1 MVRTAARVTIDTL
14 LALPGIALLLA
25 GALLAIVRGRPGPGE
40 RPRLLWGTTPLKSL
54 TYMSRALAEGGYKSD
69 TVVTELYPIVERA
82 DFDHH
87 LHVSARGAGLAHVG
101 YTVKAYLFLASA
113 LSRYDVFHYFFDG
126 GVLRHAGLRRLEL
139 PLLRLLGK
147 RVVLMPYGSDTWILD
162 RVPDLSWRHALA
174 IEYGELGNRAAAIE
188 RRVRRLTSQ
197 ADVVVGCLVHAT
209 CLPRWDVLPLTC
221 YPIDTG
227 RLRPVPPRTEG
238 PIRIAH
244 AANHRGAKGT
254 EFLVAAVERLRAE
267 GTDLELTL
275 IEKRPNQE
283 ALELIAAADIYV
295 DQLVFAYALAAL
307 EGMALGKVV
316 VSALEDTP
324 AYQVFRRY
332 SYLGECPIVPATVD
346 TIERVLREL
355 IARRSEWPAI
365 GRRSRAYVERRHSPS
380 ACRELFEAIYG
391 RIWHGEQVD
400 LINLYHPLRG
410 ARQAPSTGSS
420 DAQRAPGERRGAP
433 PARSG
438 SR

>member
-1 MVRTAARVTIDTL
+1 VLRTAARVTIDAL
-14 LALPGIALLLA
+14 LALPGLALLLA
-25 GALLAIVRGRPGPGE
+25 GALLAIARRRPGPGDL
-40 RPRLLWGTTPLKSL
+40 PRLLWGTTPLKSL
-54 TYMSRALAEGGYKSD
+54 TYMSRALTDGGYKSE

-87 LHVSARGAGLAHVG
+87 LHVRARAAGLAHVG
-101 YTVKAYLFLASA
+101 YTVKAYLFLAGA

-126 GVLRHAGLRRLEL
+126 GVLRHSGLRRLEL

-147 RVVLMPYGSDTWILD
+147 RIVLMPYGSDTWILD
-162 RVPDLSWRHALA
+162 HVPDLSWRQALL

-197 ADVVVGCLVHAT
+197 ADAVVGCLVHAT

-227 RLRPVPPRTEG
+227 RLQPVPPRTEG
-238 PIRIAH
+238 AVRIAH

-254 EFLVAAVERLRAE
+254 EFLIAAVERLRAE
-267 GTDLELTL
+267 GVDVDLML
-275 IEKRPNQE
+275 IEKRPNRE

-316 VSALEDTP
+316 VSALEETP
-324 AYQVFRRY
+324 SYQVFRRY
-332 SYLGECPIVPATVD
+332 SYLRECPIVPATVD

-355 IARRSEWPAI
+355 IERRGEWPGI
-365 GRRSRAYVERRHSPS
+365 GRRSRAYVERRHSPA
-380 ACRELFEAIYG
+380 ACRELFEAIYA
-391 RIWHGEQVD
+391 RIWHRKEVD
-400 LINLYHPLRG
+400 LINMYHPLREE
-410 ARQAPSTGSS
+410 RQAPFAGSPRNS
-420 DAQRAPGERRGAP
+420 SEAERA
-433 PARSG
+433 
-438 SR
+438 